1 VHLLYSNFIIY
12 VVLKSYGGEVER
24 VKPSERLQRMEHL
37 INGPEAMTEFPSIDC
52 LHLIS
57 GHAR

>member
-1 VHLLYSNFIIY
+1 MRPL
-12 VVLKSYGGEVER
+12 VLKSYGAEVER
-24 VKPSERLQRMEHL
+24 VKPSERLERMKQL
-37 INGPEAMTEFPSIDC
+37 TTGPEAMTEFPSIDC